1 MTEKL
6 VNFFVNLFGGK
17 NSSDTGKIIIIAL
30 LSMLP
35 IIELRGGLIA
45 AALLNLDWLL
55 SFIICYIFN
64 LLPIPFILLLINW
77 VFKLFKKN
85 KTLGKIVTKMEEKV
99 DKKKGQ
105 IEKYGYW
112 GLFLFVAIPLPGTG
126 AWTGTLAASF
136 LNMDFKKSIIAVMAG
151 VVLAG
156 IIMGLASFGVFGA
169 IGAVMS

>member
-6 VNFFVNLFGGK
+6 VNFFINLFGGNN
-17 NSSDTGKIIIIAL
+17 NSDIGKIIIIAV

-45 AALLNLDWLL
+45 AALLNLDGVL
-55 SFIICYIFN
+55 SFIVCYIFN

-77 VFKLFKKN
+77 IFKLFKKN

-126 AWTGTLAASF
+126 GWTGALIAAV
-136 LNMDFKKSIIAVMAG
+136 LNMNKKKSFATITIG
-151 VVLAG
+151 VLVAG
-156 IIMGLASFGVFGA
+156 IIMMILSYGLLKGI
-169 IGAVMS
+169 IG

>member
-6 VNFFVNLFGGK
+6 VNFFIKLFGGTK
-17 NSSDTGKIIIIAL
+17 SSETGKIVIVAI

-55 SFIICYIFN
+55 SFVISYIFN
-64 LLPIPFILLLINW
+64 LLPIPFILLFINW
-77 VFKLFKKN
+77 IFKQFKKT
-85 KTLGKIVTKMEEKV
+85 KHLGKLVDKMEEKV

-105 IEKYGYW
+105 IEKFGYW

-126 AWTGTLAASF
+126 AWTGALIAAV
-136 LNMDFKKSIIAVMAG
+136 LGMNRKKSFFTIALG
-151 VVLAG
+151 VLGAG
-156 IIMGLASFGVFGA
+156 IIMMFLSFGLLRGI
-169 IGAVMS
+169 IG

>member
-6 VNFFVNLFGGK
+6 VNFFINLFGGNN
-17 NSSDTGKIIIIAL
+17 NSNIGKIVIISI

-45 AALLNLDWLL
+45 AALLNLDGLL
-55 SFIICYIFN
+55 SFIVCYIFN

-77 VFKLFKKN
+77 IFKLFKKN
-85 KTLGKIVTKMEEKV
+85 KTLSKIVTKMEEKV

-105 IEKYGYW
+105 IEKFGYW

-126 AWTGTLAASF
+126 AWTGALIAAV
-136 LNMDFKKSIIAVMAG
+136 LNMNKKKSFATIAIG
-151 VVLAG
+151 VLVAG
-156 IIMGLASFGVFGA
+156 IIMMILSYGLLKGI
-169 IGAVMS
+169 IG

>member
-6 VNFFVNLFGGK
+6 VNFFIKLFGGK
-17 NSSDTGKIIIIAL
+17 NNSEIGKIAIIAV

-45 AALLNLDWLL
+45 AALLNLEALL

-64 LLPIPFILLLINW
+64 LLPIPLILLFINW
-77 VFKLFKKN
+77 IFKQFKKT
-85 KTLGKIVTKMEEKV
+85 KHLGKIVTKMEQKV

-126 AWTGTLAASF
+126 AWTGALIAAVLGMSRKKSF
-136 LNMDFKKSIIAVMAG
+136 LTIALG
-151 VVLAG
+151 VLGAG
-156 IIMGLASFGVFGA
+156 IIMMILSFGLLKGI
-169 IGAVMS
+169 IG

>member
-6 VNFFVNLFGGK
+6 VNFFINLFGGNN
-17 NSSDTGKIIIIAL
+17 NSDIGKIVIIAL

-45 AALLNLDWLL
+45 AALLNLDGLL
-55 SFIICYIFN
+55 SFIVCYVFN

-77 VFKLFKKN
+77 IFKLFKKN
-85 KTLGKIVTKMEEKV
+85 KTLGKIVSKMEEKV

-126 AWTGTLAASF
+126 AWTGALIAAV
-136 LNMDFKKSIIAVMAG
+136 LNMNKKKSFATIAFG
-151 VVLAG
+151 VLVAG
-156 IIMGLASFGVFGA
+156 IIMMILSYGLLKGI
-169 IGAVMS
+169 IG

>member
-6 VNFFVNLFGGK
+6 VNFFINLFGGNN
-17 NSSDTGKIIIIAL
+17 NSDIGKIVIIAV

-35 IIELRGGLIA
+35 VIELRGGLIA
-45 AALLNLDWLL
+45 AALLNLEGLL

-77 VFKLFKKN
+77 IFKQFKKT
-85 KTLGKIVTKMEEKV
+85 KSLGKIVTKMELKV

-126 AWTGTLAASF
+126 AWTGALIAAVLGMNKKKSF
-136 LNMDFKKSIIAVMAG
+136 LTIAVG
-151 VVLAG
+151 VFVAG
-156 IIMGLASFGVFGA
+156 IIMMILSYGLLKGI
-169 IGAVMS
+169 IG

>member
-6 VNFFVNLFGGK
+6 VNFFINLFGGNN
-17 NSSDTGKIIIIAL
+17 NSDIGKIIIISV

-45 AALLNLDWLL
+45 AALLNLDGLL
-55 SFIICYIFN
+55 SFIVCYIFN

-77 VFKLFKKN
+77 IFKLFKKN
-85 KTLGKIVTKMEEKV
+85 KTLGKFVTKMEEKV

-126 AWTGTLAASF
+126 AWTGALIAAILGMNKKKSF
-136 LNMDFKKSIIAVMAG
+136 LTIAVG
-151 VVLAG
+151 VLGAG
-156 IIMGLASFGVFGA
+156 IIMMVLSFGLLKGI
-169 IGAVMS
+169 IG

>member
-6 VNFFVNLFGGK
+6 VNFFVNLFGGNK
-17 NSSDTGKIIIIAL
+17 NSEIGKIAIVAI

-45 AALLNLDWLL
+45 AALLNLEGVL
-55 SFIICYIFN
+55 SFIVCYIFN
-64 LLPIPFILLLINW
+64 LLPIPFILLLITW
-77 VFKLFKKN
+77 IFKQFKKT
-85 KTLGKIVTKMEEKV
+85 KILGKFVDKMEEKV

-126 AWTGTLAASF
+126 AWTGALIAAV
-136 LNMDFKKSIIAVMAG
+136 LEMDKKKSFVAIALGVAVAG
-151 VVLAG
+151 LIMMILSYGLLKG
-156 IIMGLASFGVFGA
+156 IIG
-169 IGAVMS
+169 

>member
-6 VNFFVNLFGGK
+6 VNFFINLFGGNN
-17 NSSDTGKIIIIAL
+17 NSDIGKIIIIVV

-35 IIELRGGLIA
+35 VIELRGGLIA
-45 AALLNLDWLL
+45 AALLNLEGLL

-77 VFKLFKKN
+77 IFKQFKKT
-85 KTLGKIVTKMEEKV
+85 KSLGKIVTKMEQKV

-126 AWTGTLAASF
+126 AWTGALIAAV
-136 LNMDFKKSIIAVMAG
+136 LGMNKKKSFFTIALG
-151 VVLAG
+151 VFAAG
-156 IIMGLASFGVFGA
+156 IIMMILSYGLLKGI
-169 IGAVMS
+169 IG

>member
-6 VNFFVNLFGGK
+6 VNFFINLFGGNN
-17 NSSDTGKIIIIAL
+17 NSDISKIVIIAL

-45 AALLNLDWLL
+45 AALLNLDGLL
-55 SFIICYIFN
+55 SFIVCYIFN

-77 VFKLFKKN
+77 IFKLFKKN

-126 AWTGTLAASF
+126 AWTGALIAAV
-136 LNMDFKKSIIAVMAG
+136 LNMNRKKSFATIAVG
-151 VVLAG
+151 VLGAG
-156 IIMGLASFGVFGA
+156 IIMMILSYGLLKGI
-169 IGAVMS
+169 IG

>member
-6 VNFFVNLFGGK
+6 VNFFIKLFGGNK
-17 NSSDTGKIIIIAL
+17 NSEIGKIAIIAI

-45 AALLNLDWLL
+45 AALLNLEGLL
-55 SFIICYIFN
+55 SFIVCYIFN
-64 LLPIPFILLLINW
+64 LLPIPFILLFINW
-77 VFKLFKKN
+77 IFKEFKKT
-85 KTLGKIVTKMEEKV
+85 KSLGKLVTKMEKKV

-126 AWTGTLAASF
+126 GWTGALIAAV
-136 LNMDFKKSIIAVMAG
+136 LGMNKKKSFFTIALG
-151 VVLAG
+151 VLAAG
-156 IIMGLASFGVFGA
+156 IIMMILSFGLLKGI
-169 IGAVMS
+169 IG

>member
-6 VNFFVNLFGGK
+6 VNFFVKLFGGNK
-17 NSSDTGKIIIIAL
+17 NSNIGKIAIISI

-45 AALLNLDWLL
+45 AALLNLDGIL

-64 LLPIPFILLLINW
+64 LLPIPFILLLITW
-77 VFKLFKKN
+77 IFKQFKKT
-85 KTLGKIVTKMEEKV
+85 KLLGKIVDKMEEKV
-99 DKKKGQ
+99 NKKKGQ

-126 AWTGTLAASF
+126 AWTGALIAALLEMNKKKSF
-136 LNMDFKKSIIAVMAG
+136 LTIALG
-151 VVLAG
+151 VAVAG
-156 IIMGLASFGVFGA
+156 IIMMILSYGLLKGI
-169 IGAVMS
+169 IG

>member
-6 VNFFVNLFGGK
+6 VNFFINLFGGNN
-17 NSSDTGKIIIIAL
+17 NSDFGKIVIIAL

-35 IIELRGGLIA
+35 VIELRGGLIA
-45 AALLNLDWLL
+45 AALLNLDGLL
-55 SFIICYIFN
+55 SFIVCYIFN

-77 VFKLFKKN
+77 IFKLFKKN
-85 KTLGKIVTKMEEKV
+85 KTLSKIVTKMEEKV

-126 AWTGTLAASF
+126 AWTGALIAAV
-136 LNMDFKKSIIAVMAG
+136 LNMNRKKSFATIALG
-151 VVLAG
+151 VLGAG
-156 IIMGLASFGVFGA
+156 IIMMILSYGLLKGI
-169 IGAVMS
+169 IG

>member
-126 AWTGTLAASF
+126 AWTGALIAAVLNMNKKKSF
-136 LNMDFKKSIIAVMAG
+136 LTITLG
-151 VVLAG
+151 VLGAG
-156 IIMGLASFGVFGA
+156 IIMMILSFGLLKGI
-169 IGAVMS
+169 IG

>member
-6 VNFFVNLFGGK
+6 VNFFINLFGGNN
-17 NSSDTGKIIIIAL
+17 NSDIGKIVIIAL

-35 IIELRGGLIA
+35 VIELRGGLIA
-45 AALLNLDWLL
+45 AALLNLDGLL

-77 VFKLFKKN
+77 IFKLFKKN

-126 AWTGTLAASF
+126 AWTGALIAAV
-136 LNMDFKKSIIAVMAG
+136 LNMNRKKSFATIAVG
-151 VVLAG
+151 VLGAG
-156 IIMGLASFGVFGA
+156 IIMMILSYGLLKGI
-169 IGAVMS
+169 IG

>member
-6 VNFFVNLFGGK
+6 VNFFVKLFGGNK
-17 NSSDTGKIIIIAL
+17 NSNIGKITIISI

-45 AALLNLDWLL
+45 AALLNLDGML

-64 LLPIPFILLLINW
+64 LLPIPFILLLITW
-77 VFKLFKKN
+77 IFKQFKKT
-85 KTLGKIVTKMEEKV
+85 KHLGKIVDKMEEKV
-99 DKKKGQ
+99 NKKKGQ

-126 AWTGTLAASF
+126 AWTGALIAAVLEMNKKKSF
-136 LNMDFKKSIIAVMAG
+136 LTIAIG
-151 VVLAG
+151 VAVAG
-156 IIMGLASFGVFGA
+156 IIMMILSYGLLKGI
-169 IGAVMS
+169 IG